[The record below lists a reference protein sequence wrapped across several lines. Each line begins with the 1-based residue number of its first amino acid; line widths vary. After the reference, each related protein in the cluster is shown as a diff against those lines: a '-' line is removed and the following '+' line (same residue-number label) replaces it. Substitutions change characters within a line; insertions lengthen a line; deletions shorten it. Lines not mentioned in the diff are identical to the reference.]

1 MSVEEDTDKLDK
13 LMEETL
19 EKFTESTDP
28 HFAVAHSKNSS
39 ASFEEAIENMLD
51 EVVAEQT
58 GVSNEMFRK
67 LEEHMQTTD
76 EEEPP
81 PVPRRA
87 ARAAAPDQAK
97 AASDQAQEASDQAQE
112 TSDQAQAASGSAE
125 TEVDE
130 QATEGDDSE
139 DSDEAAPPV
148 PRRASRSEQAQQQ
161 SAKAAA
167 ETETAEEPVLEKKS
181 VEQFRVESATTLT
194 EALQET
200 KEEMEKAGTKPKT
213 KGSKKKFR
221 AARKKSSAIAALQA
235 RIGLQDK
242 GNLLKRVYLPIILSG
257 NFDTQDVTQRHD
269 ILQLLLD
276 DIENIPIGDLKKIL
290 FALMGKPMQV
300 GSANDAADGS
310 DQSEEQKEDARK
322 FAETLQNIFA
332 MDSSI
337 DSVVTPGM
345 IRSCNLVARGKH
357 KSDMDAINENAP
369 GAVPIGLTRAGAD
382 IYTKALAKYRV
393 MTERDLMEL
402 CRRQGMSTKEGTV
415 LQLAGRL
422 AHAEAIAG
430 RGSLD
435 PEAAMYNAWTSAQT
449 ALYKQRKAEL
459 ERSAGDIMD
468 SRNVSYERL
477 DEASN
482 FRREL
487 AALKQMP
494 RCGLG
499 PQWGKITKE
508 GVFDIQ
514 LQGHDAKSYWVKL
527 VDSKLLFYSLNKQ
540 VGAGTEVIPP
550 GPDEIPTHTVNLR
563 HLDSVVGALEAS
575 APGLTLVRTVN
586 NTTDAVKFVN
596 MEANAAEEWKMAI
609 NENRFNCQQILDLT
623 EKSNPFLLLL
633 KESLNMVQID
643 DQPPSQMAVKLYDS
657 ELRLFT
663 HTFSGDEVLVKSIPL
678 KTIDNVAYG
687 QGLKIT
693 ASTTDENTGAETHT
707 TISLLDMKA
716 IDALPWKIII
726 DEHRKPEGA
735 GVVDLGLGNDLVLK
749 QDIFQIRVGNA
760 VVPRMVQL
768 YDSQLRMLP
777 TRARADS
784 GSSWGSQPSLSSV
797 NDQQIIIDLD
807 AIHTVRTSDGPGH
820 ALSLVM
826 KDTRLLSGEV
836 HFVDISL
843 PDAIEWKAAINYNR
857 FKGTALV
864 EGQSSVR
871 EVARMLNNVPA
882 NFDACH
888 CLDRVVV
895 YSKRKKGH
903 FTCVKDADD
912 PQRKWIPGRFIH
924 HDEIGYMKKI
934 MLYATDDEA
943 RVAREEDNGYDA
955 PVDSAGY
962 GYSYDD
968 ADETIDMRLGFLT
981 EAARLEAERRYINA
995 QAQKARA
1002 ILEHELSL
1010 PRGHRIVKM
1019 EAEFAK
1025 VAKNKKFQEA
1035 RAALEVSDDDEDSI
1049 DSTDRDIQ
1057 GVERQHAAEA
1067 IAVALQETEPCT
1079 PEELE
1084 QAKLSLINRL
1094 NQCVIR
1100 VCIQKFRKRYPVI

>member
-112 TSDQAQAASGSAE
+112 ASDQAQEASDQAQETSDQAQAASGSAE

-148 PRRASRSEQAQQQ
+148 PRRASRSEQDQQQ

-167 ETETAEEPVLEKKS
+167 ETETAEEPILEKKS

-300 GSANDAADGS
+300 GSANDAADGG

-345 IRSCNLVARGKH
+345 IRSCNLVARGKY

-435 PEAAMYNAWTSAQT
+435 PE
-449 ALYKQRKAEL
+449 
-459 ERSAGDIMD
+459 G
-468 SRNVSYERL
+468 
-477 DEASN
+477 
-482 FRREL
+482 
-487 AALKQMP
+487 
-494 RCGLG
+494 
-499 PQWGKITKE
+499 
-508 GVFDIQ
+508 
-514 LQGHDAKSYWVKL
+514 
-527 VDSKLLFYSLNKQ
+527 
-540 VGAGTEVIPP
+540 
-550 GPDEIPTHTVNLR
+550 
-563 HLDSVVGALEAS
+563 
-575 APGLTLVRTVN
+575 
-586 NTTDAVKFVN
+586 
-596 MEANAAEEWKMAI
+596 
-609 NENRFNCQQILDLT
+609 
-623 EKSNPFLLLL
+623 
-633 KESLNMVQID
+633 
-643 DQPPSQMAVKLYDS
+643 
-657 ELRLFT
+657 
-663 HTFSGDEVLVKSIPL
+663 
-678 KTIDNVAYG
+678 
-687 QGLKIT
+687 
-693 ASTTDENTGAETHT
+693 
-707 TISLLDMKA
+707 
-716 IDALPWKIII
+716 
-726 DEHRKPEGA
+726 
-735 GVVDLGLGNDLVLK
+735 
-749 QDIFQIRVGNA
+749 
-760 VVPRMVQL
+760 
-768 YDSQLRMLP
+768 
-777 TRARADS
+777 
-784 GSSWGSQPSLSSV
+784 
-797 NDQQIIIDLD
+797 
-807 AIHTVRTSDGPGH
+807 
-820 ALSLVM
+820 
-826 KDTRLLSGEV
+826 
-836 HFVDISL
+836 
-843 PDAIEWKAAINYNR
+843 
-857 FKGTALV
+857 
-864 EGQSSVR
+864 
-871 EVARMLNNVPA
+871 
-882 NFDACH
+882 
-888 CLDRVVV
+888 
-895 YSKRKKGH
+895 
-903 FTCVKDADD
+903 
-912 PQRKWIPGRFIH
+912 
-924 HDEIGYMKKI
+924 
-934 MLYATDDEA
+934 
-943 RVAREEDNGYDA
+943 
-955 PVDSAGY
+955 
-962 GYSYDD
+962 
-968 ADETIDMRLGFLT
+968 
-981 EAARLEAERRYINA
+981 
-995 QAQKARA
+995 
-1002 ILEHELSL
+1002 
-1010 PRGHRIVKM
+1010 
-1019 EAEFAK
+1019 
-1025 VAKNKKFQEA
+1025 
-1035 RAALEVSDDDEDSI
+1035 
-1049 DSTDRDIQ
+1049 
-1057 GVERQHAAEA
+1057 
-1067 IAVALQETEPCT
+1067 
-1079 PEELE
+1079 
-1084 QAKLSLINRL
+1084 
-1094 NQCVIR
+1094 
-1100 VCIQKFRKRYPVI
+1100 